1 MNYSINSDGIDRYI
15 WDVRIE
21 TMKVLGTDRGA
32 NAVHPLAYYIGTGR
46 ASVEFLHK
54 LIAVSPVTIAR
65 ILMKGGSD
73 VQIMS
78 RIKMR
83 ISFKES
89 GL

>member
-1 MNYSINSDGIDRYI
+1 MYSINSDGIDRYL
-15 WDVRIE
+15 WDVRVE
-21 TMKVLGTDRGA
+21 TIKSLGVDRGN
-32 NAVHPLAYYIGTGR
+32 NAVHPLAYYISTGR

-65 ILMKGGSD
+65 ILLDGGSD

-78 RIKMR
+78 RIKRR